1 MSSRHSL
8 NRPIERGYRVIERKL
23 WRRAVPALILVEMP
37 RGPRQV
43 LQDHLSPISDEL
55 ESLFENSRD
64 AARRELAEQLNQ
76 AVRRLRIAPDA
87 DELCATLAGAAA
99 RFAENSALFRIAGDT
114 AVNERVELPVVS
126 APAFV
131 AAIESRDPQIAAATP
146 GEVSAALVALFA
158 HPPETRVTLF
168 PVEVRDSVAGLIYCW
183 GCVQVAAIELLAQA
197 ASAVWSSIP
206 EPVPA
211 PEPAAQLVSIA
222 PAPAAAS
229 GWDAIPPAEQ
239 QIHLRAQ
246 RFARVQASE
255 MRLYHAD
262 LVQNGR
268 THRNLYEILRQP
280 IDAAR
285 AAFHD
290 RFFTTCPSMVDYLHL
305 ELTRTLANDD
315 TDLLGSSY
323 PGPLV

>member
-1 MSSRHSL
+1 
-8 NRPIERGYRVIERKL
+8 
-23 WRRAVPALILVEMP
+23 MP

-43 LQDHLSPISDEL
+43 LEERFPQISDEL

-64 AARRELAEQLNQ
+64 VARRELAEQLNQ

-87 DELCATLAGAAA
+87 EELCATLSGAAE
-99 RFAENSALFRIAGDT
+99 RFATGATLFHITGPLAANDRI
-114 AVNERVELPVVS
+114 ELPLSS
-126 APAFV
+126 APAL
-131 AAIESRDPQIAAATP
+131 AAAVESRDPLIAAAIA
-146 GEVSAALVALFA
+146 GEISAALVAFYEHA
-158 HPPETRVTLF
+158 PGTRVSLF
-168 PVEVRDSVAGLIYCW
+168 PLDVRESVPALIYCW
-183 GCVQVAAIELLAQA
+183 GTVQVAAIELLAQVA
-197 ASAVWSSIP
+197 AAVWSAIP
-206 EPVPA
+206 EPVPE
-211 PEPAAQLVSIA
+211 PEPAAQLVTISLA
-222 PAPAAAS
+222 PGSVPLPEPETPRVVS

-246 RFARVQASE
+246 RFARVQAAE

-268 THRNLYEILRQP
+268 AHRNLYEILRQP

-285 AAFHD
+285 EAFHAQ
-290 RFFTTCPSMVDYLHL
+290 FFSICPSMVDYLHL

-315 TDLLGSSY
+315 TDLLGSTY